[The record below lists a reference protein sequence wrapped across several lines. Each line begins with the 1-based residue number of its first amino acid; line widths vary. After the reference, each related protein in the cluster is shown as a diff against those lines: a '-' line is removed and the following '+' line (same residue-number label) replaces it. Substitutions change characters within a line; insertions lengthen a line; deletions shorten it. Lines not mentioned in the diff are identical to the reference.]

1 MNIIK
6 DKSSEAFTQ
15 VFHSAVEEPTP
26 TDVGT
31 WTKKYF
37 DDVPITVRVS
47 PRKKDLSE
55 EEKSAARRSVLL
67 VS

>member
-1 MNIIK
+1 MGNPP
-6 DKSSEAFTQ
+6 D
-15 VFHSAVEEPTP
+15 
-26 TDVGT
+26 TDPGT
-31 WTKKYF
+31 WGVKYLG
-37 DDVPITVRVS
+37 DIPITVRVS

>member
-1 MNIIK
+1 ME
-6 DKSSEAFTQ
+6 D
-15 VFHSAVEEPTP
+15 PTP
-26 TDVGT
+26 KDVGT
-31 WTKKYF
+31 WTKKFF
-37 DDVPITVRVS
+37 DDVPIIVRVS